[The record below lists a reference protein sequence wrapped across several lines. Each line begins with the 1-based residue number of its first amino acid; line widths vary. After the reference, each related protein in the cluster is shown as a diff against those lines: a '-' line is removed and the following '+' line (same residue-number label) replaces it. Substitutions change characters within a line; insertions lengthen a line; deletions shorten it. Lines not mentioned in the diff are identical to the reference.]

1 MNNEKIKFININ
13 GKDGDNHIDLAKV
26 LLSEHNPRFTML
38 NSFDNDLSKFLIT
51 ENIENKQEKIFNK
64 LLISEGNFDD
74 LLRLLQNIDNNG
86 FNNKIEPIYL
96 IENNN
101 NYIVAE
107 GNRRTMCLK
116 LINDGWE
123 LPEYEDIYVKLSSYE
138 NINSEE
144 LNDENDEY
152 NSSKNIMKTYNKC
165 KETIEKIKIDKRE
178 FIVHYNLINL
188 ENKDELWNIIYDKH
202 LTGERPGMRKWSRS
216 KYFADLLNVF
226 REGILIGDKQ
236 IINIANN
243 INREKDFIIADFK
256 ESQFIYSCIFFGNN
270 YHKDEK
276 YKGIINFQIQEILEK
291 MIELD
296 RISALERTHSFNKI
310 RTILTQD
317 VLKID
322 KINFE
327 ENYFEINFNKNNNR
341 INFIDKKINE
351 AILLKFIY
359 EKWLEK
365 VITTRPVKNKES
377 LIIDLFLLLKNLDIE
392 NKLSNKQL
400 NELDEFS
407 LTIEKLDKII
417 LCNKNHHNEDVIIR
431 FELARKIKISNEKFI
446 NTIQKS
452 IKISN
457 IEPINVFKILRD
469 QLDWNNK
476 GNFLNAIAS
485 TTRSIAEQLII
496 WLNWLTTA
504 ENGKSP
510 YLEKI
515 SEGRILELFN
525 DIKRGDDDSLILIW
539 LEKSYLNQG
548 DIDLRQSK
556 FLKKYFKNHYIT
568 LNEFIH
574 ASHRMYIQK
583 DYIKNLEDLN
593 EAQDILIEI
602 IEFIDWEKFNEL
614 NTKIIAHIKTTV

>member
-1 MNNEKIKFININ
+1 MNNEKINFINV
-13 GKDGDNHIDLAKV
+13 KDGDNHVDLSKV
-26 LLSEHNPRFTML
+26 LLSEHNPRFTLL
-38 NSFDNDLSKFLIT
+38 NSFNNDLNNFLIT
-51 ENIENKQEKIFNK
+51 ENIEKKQEKIFNK

-74 LLRLLQNIDNNG
+74 LLRLLQNIHNNG
-86 FNNKIEPIYL
+86 FNNKTEPIYL

-101 NYIVAE
+101 KNYIVAE

-116 LINDGWE
+116 LINDEWK

-144 LNDENDEY
+144 LNDVNDEY
-152 NSSKNIMKTYNKC
+152 NSSKNIMNTYNKC
-165 KETIEKIKIDKRE
+165 KETIEKIKRNKRE
-178 FIVHYNLINL
+178 FSVHYNLINS

-226 REGILIGDKQ
+226 HDGILIDDKQ

-243 INREKDFIIADFK
+243 INREKDFIITDFK
-256 ESQFIYSCIFFGNN
+256 EAQFIYSCIFFGNN

-276 YKGIINFQIQEILEK
+276 YKGIINFQIQEILER

-310 RTILTQD
+310 RNILTQD
-317 VLKID
+317 VLMID

-327 ENYFEINFNKNNNR
+327 ENYFKINFNKKNNR
-341 INFIDKKINE
+341 INFIDRKIKV

-365 VITTRPVKNKES
+365 VITTRPVKNKQS

-525 DIKRGDDDSLILIW
+525 DIKRGDNDSLILNW

-548 DIDLRQSK
+548 DIDLRQFE
-556 FLKKYFKNHYIT
+556 FLSCYFDNHYIT
-568 LNEFIH
+568 LNEFVH

-583 DYIKNLEDLN
+583 DYIENLEKLN
-593 EAQDILIEI
+593 KTQDILIEI

-614 NTKIIAHIKTTV
+614 NSKIIAHIKTTV